1 MDWAEGLRGFTLGNV
16 HRGAEGLILDQFV
29 VWSLESVVVV
39 SVNTGTY
46 RSIVLPLEERRL

>member
-16 HRGAEGLILDQFV
+16 HRGAEGLIFDQFV
-29 VWSLESVVVV
+29 VWSLESVVFV

-46 RSIVLPLEERRL
+46 RSIVLPLEEKRL